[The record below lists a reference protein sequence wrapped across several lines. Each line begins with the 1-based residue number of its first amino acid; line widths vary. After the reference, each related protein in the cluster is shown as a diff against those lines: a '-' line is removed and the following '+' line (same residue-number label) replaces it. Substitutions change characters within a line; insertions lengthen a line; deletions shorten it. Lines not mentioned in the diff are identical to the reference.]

1 MMKIDDELEDREM
14 IGYITD
20 GKSILSKTERT

>member
-1 MMKIDDELEDREM
+1 MMKIDDVLEDREM

-20 GKSILSKTERT
+20 GESILSKTERM